1 MEKKLVISKFITE
14 LDIDSMKVT
23 DLISLLE
30 MIVEENGRSTYIDV
44 DINYDSHDEI
54 RVYSKREETDFEF
67 EKRLEREERLN
78 EGYKNN
84 RRANYLKLKEEFENE
99 N

>member
-1 MEKKLVISKFITE
+1 MI
-14 LDIDSMKVT
+14 LDEHGKSA
-23 DLISLLE
+23 
-30 MIVEENGRSTYIDV
+30 YIDV

-54 RVYSKREETDFEF
+54 RVYSTREETDSEF
-67 EKRLEREERLN
+67 EKRLERDTRLN